1 MGNPAE
7 PLRYTEAMV
16 RRVRTFLIWLL
27 ALALPAQG
35 VMAATMV
42 FCGPNHHDRAASV
55 AAAAHEDGAA
65 HSHHASSDKQAEV
78 PTSNE
83 AAAPDKAAQAGMQKC
98 SVCASCCS
106 AAAIPEAVPKL
117 PVLEPGAADFAAPA
131 SAVEPFA
138 ADGPERPPRHLLA

>member
-1 MGNPAE
+1 MIRA
-7 PLRYTEAMV
+7 V
-16 RRVRTFLIWLL
+16 LIWLL

-42 FCGPNHHDRAASV
+42 FCGPHHHERAV
-55 AAAAHEDGAA
+55 AAAHEADAA
-65 HSHHASSDKQAEV
+65 HSH
-78 PTSNE
+78 P
-83 AAAPDKAAQAGMQKC
+83 AAAHDDADAVSAHESAAPEPAAQDGAQKC